1 MAICNLFDIAG
12 IQVRTE
18 KCLLSNNNAWM
29 RFKIDAES
37 QIDLSVKIIN
47 LTDYTHRVSKGKL
60 EFLFVHGNV
69 IRIGYETMLI
79 DKDWKDGYILQPF
92 NMQDASSFIT
102 MVFMTHAVRRHMLQI
117 HCSIVEYKGVGILFL
132 GPSGIGKTTQA
143 ERWAEYR
150 NALIINGDIG
160 YVEDTGNGFLA
171 WGTPWHGSSPYC
183 VNTSVP
189 IVAMVV
195 LKQAGE
201 NRLRRLSGFEMVTEV
216 SGSVFYPTWLEDGME
231 LCTATLNDLLTTVP
245 VYLLENKADEEA
257 VNMLGDELGLS

>member
-1 MAICNLFDIAG
+1 MN
-12 IQVRTE
+12 T
-18 KCLLSNNNAWM
+18 
-29 RFKIDAES
+29 FKIANLYINTNGKLVADNSWELFHLSES
-37 QIDLSVKIIN
+37 IVENADVKIEFISLLN
-47 LTDYTHRVSKGKL
+47 IDKNIEVSGLLDKSR
-60 EFLFVHGNV
+60 V
-69 IRIGYETMLI
+69 IRILTNIVLANETWDSFKVVGPVNYEEIIPMQMLAF
-79 DKDWKDGYILQPF
+79 YSQ
-92 NMQDASSFIT
+92 
-102 MVFMTHAVRRHMLQI
+102 AVRHHMLQI

-160 YVEDTGNGFLA
+160 YVEKTENGFLA

-183 VNTSVP
+183 VNKSVP
-189 IVAMVV
+189 VAAMVV
-195 LKQAGE
+195 LKQSSE
-201 NRLRRLSGFEMVTEV
+201 NTLRRLRGFEMVTEV

-257 VNMLGDELGLS
+257 VNLLADELGLS

>member
-1 MAICNLFDIAG
+1 MHKFEIAG
-12 IQVRTE
+12 IRIRLSDLSADDYEQWAKFLKGNSHSKEADIVLKRSGTVQRKYELCYFDFPTE
-18 KCLLSNNNAWM
+18 LLVKHIIA
-29 RFKIDAES
+29 IDADVLLADKNWLSGEAFI
-37 QIDLSVKIIN
+37 QDDLKC
-47 LTDYTHRVSKGKL
+47 
-60 EFLFVHGNV
+60 
-69 IRIGYETMLI
+69 
-79 DKDWKDGYILQPF
+79 
-92 NMQDASSFIT
+92 
-102 MVFMTHAVRRHMLQI
+102 MTAFADVMFYAHAVRRHMLQI

-257 VNMLGDELGLS
+257 VNLLADELGLS

>member
-1 MAICNLFDIAG
+1 MIKHYNVCSISISISDYLITSKN
-12 IQVRTE
+12 E
-18 KCLLSNNNAWM
+18 CWK
-29 RFKIDAES
+29 KY
-37 QIDLSVKIIN
+37 
-47 LTDYTHRVSKGKL
+47 LTDQIVNK
-60 EFLFVHGNV
+60 EFV
-69 IRIGYETMLI
+69 IDVLMLNKEKYNFDSFGTSYSILTDHIYRLNHETMLI
-79 DKDWKDGYILQPF
+79 DKDWKNGYILQPF
-92 NMQDASSFIT
+92 NMEDASAFIT

-143 ERWAEYR
+143 ERWAEFKD
-150 NALIINGDIG
+150 ALIINGDIG

-189 IVAMVV
+189 VVAMVV
-195 LKQAGE
+195 LKQSSE
-201 NRLRRLSGFEMVTEV
+201 NKLRRLQGFEMVTEV

-231 LCTATLNDLLTTVP
+231 LCTATLNDLLTSVP

-257 VNMLGDELGLS
+257 VNLLADELGLS